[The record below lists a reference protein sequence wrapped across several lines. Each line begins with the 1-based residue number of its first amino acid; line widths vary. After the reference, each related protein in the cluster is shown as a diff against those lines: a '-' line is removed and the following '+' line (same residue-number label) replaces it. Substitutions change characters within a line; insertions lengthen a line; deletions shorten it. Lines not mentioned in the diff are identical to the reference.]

1 MRENDGGRRR
11 AETRWCVCR
20 TGDQRGPQHKFLP
33 RNADPEMSTG
43 IDACVHLSTKAV
55 EWRFQM

>member
-1 MRENDGGRRR
+1 MRKNDGGGRR

-20 TGDQRGPQHKFLP
+20 TGDQSVFQYKFLP
-33 RNADPEMSTG
+33 RNADPEMLAG
-43 IDACVHLSTKAV
+43 IDACFDLSTKAV